1 MQDHFEI
8 ALQALPQDRGLTVYD
23 VIGGMP
29 PRRRATV
36 REASTYL
43 SRMVRCGRL
52 RCVGVR
58 NSTCF
63 KFRQYRR
70 A

>member
-1 MQDHFEI
+1 MQDYLEA
-8 ALQALPQDRGLTVYD
+8 ALQALPHDRELTVYD
-23 VIGGMP
+23 VIACMHP
-29 PRRRATV
+29 KYTTTV
-36 REASTYL
+36 RETSTYL